1 MDQREVI
8 RGSRLLRSFDQELPP
23 LQDPLQ
29 SESKSEPLRVCSIL
43 LNPGITTL
51 NFVCSQINYMIMVF
65 AFGITDT
72 LQPLILLDKTY
83 YNIDKNEA
91 GTTLAIILFFQLLI
105 KMSVSI
111 IYGFA
116 SDKFGRK
123 PVLYFGLF
131 SLTIGLVLAPCFN
144 EVFPG
149 FLLAKLFVSNGC
161 TAIAILPFNGDYVH
175 DESKGR
181 AAGVTV
187 TLNAIGALL
196 SNLFLKMLLIKG
208 YTLQFCYWVSAAII
222 FVAFAVNTFGLKGG
236 KYYMEK
242 IGDENT
248 KLISPQEAEE
258 TTLQK
263 IKGALRLFKE
273 NGWLTIALV
282 LQILG
287 NSDFYLAFT
296 VLTLYIKSMFP
307 DGTEDRVSNLAVN
320 NVQTVLFIPTLVS
333 NVFYGYYID
342 RTNKVIHVIM
352 VALIGGCAGFVMMAL
367 VSTPYDVLLFSAAG
381 LSGASITGI
390 YVSSNYLCFTYYP
403 KDKRGLMLGMTLL
416 VAYFGYVIIASGGG
430 FLFDHWRKNAP
441 FLMYAVISVIAFFWV
456 WIIYST
462 KLSRLR

>member
-8 RGSRLLRSFDQELPP
+8 RGKRLAGSFEQEIPHLSTP
-23 LQDPLQ
+23 LQAKPQ
-29 SESKSEPLRVCSIL
+29 KIVCSIR
-43 LNPGITTL
+43 LNPGISTL

-72 LQPLILLDKTY
+72 LQPLILLDKSY
-83 YNIDKNEA
+83 YNIDRNHA
-91 GTTLAIILFFQLLI
+91 GGLLALILFFQLLI

-123 PVLYFGLF
+123 PVLYFGLC
-131 SLTIGLVLAPCFN
+131 SLTAGLILAPCFD

-149 FLLAKLFVSNGC
+149 FMLAKLFVSNGC
-161 TAIAILPFNGDYVH
+161 TAIAILPFNGDYIH
-175 DESKGR
+175 DESKGK

-187 TLNAIGALL
+187 TLNAVGALL
-196 SNLFLKMLLIKG
+196 SNLFLKVLISKE
-208 YTLQFCYWVSAAII
+208 YNLQFCYWVSAAII
-222 FVAFAVNTFGLKGG
+222 FVAFAINTIGLKGG
-236 KYYMEK
+236 RYYLEK
-242 IGDENT
+242 HEDEGA
-248 KLISPQEAEE
+248 LIPQPESQE
-258 TTLQK
+258 TTSQR
-263 IKGALRLFKE
+263 IKDALRLFRE
-273 NGWLTIALV
+273 NGWLSIALI

-307 DGTEDRVSNLAVN
+307 EGTDDKVSNIAVN

-342 RTNKVIHVIM
+342 RTNKVINVIIL
-352 VALIGGCAGFVMMAL
+352 ALTGGAAGFLMMSLA
-367 VSTPYDVLLFSAAG
+367 SSPYDFLLYAAAA

-390 YVSSNYLCFTYYP
+390 YVSSNYLCFTHYP
-403 KDKRGLMLGMTLL
+403 KDKRGLMLGITLL

-430 FLFDHWRKNAP
+430 FLFDHWRHNAP
-441 FLMYAVISVIAFFWV
+441 FLMYTAISVIALIWV
-456 WIIYST
+456 WLIYT
-462 KLSRLR
+462 FRLSR